1 MINITIEING
11 FHQLM
16 QAEKHLIEEIIIDI
30 EQLFQNSGFDKV
42 RAKASMLFYECEE
55 ENTSLSRIVDILY
68 YLHTMIHERSDEIPG
83 ITVFI
88 QKSGLLRK
96 GMGTESRINGIYLL
110 PEEDGVWCSHDA
122 LDMINHFITYQEID
136 GYFKIVDFNR
146 DNLSSGAAPEL
157 FHRGDILDRLLD
169 HIFRMYEGKEKKI
182 PVLTGPAGS
191 GKRLIIQNVLRLIE
205 SKSEQQP
212 WLHITRCN
220 NIGPAYMTLL
230 NGIVP
235 DFFKQNTQDRT
246 RNEKAVW
253 DEMKGLIAIPF
264 RSWSLSDTLLCFLN
278 YLEAYRVKMEKDLL
292 LPIIVVHGIDEQEE
306 KVKELVFKILRDNQQ
321 ANLFLPIVTMRNEDC
336 SLFSEQNVHTVSFPV
351 REWIEQLSSQSQ
363 TDISSPY
370 QLYIP
375 ETAIRPG
382 HKGEIEIERIVA
394 VLKDSIEQVQS
405 VYYCCTVLDG
415 LVKKAT
421 LSHILSLSG
430 IGKEEADQCLYQL
443 VSLGLLT
450 DTDRYYPT
458 LRRNQTKVFNRLKID
473 CTRLDHAIEEGV
485 LQDYNSIE
493 FYKIIETADRIQ
505 FTPEGWLSIYRLL
518 AERILSDMEILL
530 LPQVQRAVDLL
541 HARHPAIE
549 QTVLLLASMWDGE
562 MDLAEKYYRA
572 LFPAEPGAGPKEE
585 LTGWAGIL
593 KTYAEGEYLWRKRGE
608 GERVLKKVKQ
618 ALLQVQEEDFP
629 ELESRAIILLGKVM
643 LTNNRMTEASEYFRQ
658 ARQKTFDTQL
668 SSAACESIALTSLS
682 YFLTGDYSLSYSHA
696 LASEQK
702 ARTSGRR
709 VWERYAMMLRA
720 RIQFELGRYREAYQL
735 LQELLT
741 HDRLYFEGGR
751 HDFFMSWLARAS
763 IYQGYIDTA
772 REILA
777 SLSPTSETL
786 FFQAEAHLLNRDLE
800 TANDYI
806 TKALS
811 YLEDESHDIY
821 PIGWLPI
828 DGFEPYENLAL
839 KIPGTYNMVR
849 QMLYALSGFCLYE
862 LGRPEDSQ
870 EAFSL
875 LFAQEKITRQDPY
888 RHLYY
893 YFRTITLPSTAEKEE
908 LNMVTYLSKAFQSLQ
923 KIAGRISDPA
933 DRRSYTTENYWNSK
947 LFNLSRHYKLV

>member
-16 QAEKHLIEEIIIDI
+16 QAEKHLIEAIIIDI

-42 RAKASMLFYECEE
+42 RAKAGMLFYECEE

-68 YLHTMIHERSDEIPG
+68 YLHALIHERSDEIPG
-83 ITVFI
+83 MTVFI
-88 QKSGLLRK
+88 QKSGLLKK
-96 GMGTESRINGIYLL
+96 GLGTGTRINGLYLL
-110 PEEDGVWCSHDA
+110 PEEDGVWCSRDA
-122 LDMINHFITYQEID
+122 LDMINHFITYEERD

-146 DNLSSGAAPEL
+146 NNLSTAMAPEL
-157 FHRGDILDRLLD
+157 FHPGDILDRLLE
-169 HIFRMYEGKEKKI
+169 HLFRMHEGKERKI

-191 GKRLIIQNVLRLIE
+191 GKRLIIQSLLSIIE
-205 SKSEQQP
+205 SKAGQQP
-212 WLHITRCN
+212 WLHINRYKD
-220 NIGPAYMTLL
+220 IGPAYITLIR
-230 NGIVP
+230 GIVP
-235 DFFKQNTQDRT
+235 DFFNQDARYRT
-246 RNEKAVW
+246 RNEKEVW
-253 DEMKGLIAIPF
+253 DEMRGLTAIPF
-264 RSWSLSDTLLCFLN
+264 RSWSSSDTLLCFLN
-278 YLEAYRVKMEKDLL
+278 YLEAYRIKMENELL
-292 LPIIVVHGIDEQEE
+292 IPIIVVHCVDEQEE
-306 KVKELVFKILRDNQQ
+306 PVRERVFKILKGNQQ
-321 ANLFLPIVTMRNEDC
+321 TNHFLPIVTMRNEDC
-336 SLFSEQNVHTVSFPV
+336 RLFSDQNIHTVSFPV
-351 REWIEQLSSQSQ
+351 REWIEQLSSQAE
-363 TDISSPY
+363 TNISSPY
-370 QLYIP
+370 QLYMP
-375 ETAIRPG
+375 EIASRSG
-382 HKGEIEIERIVA
+382 QKRDIEIERIVA

-415 LVKKAT
+415 LVGKAA
-421 LSHILSLSG
+421 LSRILSRSG

-450 DTDRYYPT
+450 DKERYYPT
-458 LRRNQTKVFNRLKID
+458 FRENQAKVFRSLKLD
-473 CTRLDHAIEEGV
+473 SDRLDRAIEEGIIQESHNV
-485 LQDYNSIE
+485 E
-493 FYKIIETADRIQ
+493 FYRMIETADRIQ
-505 FTPEGWLSIYRLL
+505 FSPEAWLNIYRLL

-530 LPQVQRAVDLL
+530 LPQVQRSVGLL
-541 HARHPAIE
+541 QARHPSIE

-562 MDLAEKYYRA
+562 MASAEHYYRT
-572 LFPAEPGAGPKEE
+572 LFPAEPGASAQEE
-585 LTGWAGIL
+585 LSGWAGIL

-608 GERVLKKVKQ
+608 GERALKKVKQ
-618 ALLQVQEEDFP
+618 ALLQVQEENFP

-658 ARQKTFDTQL
+658 ARQKTFDTRH
-668 SSAACESIALTSLS
+668 SSAACESIALTALS

-702 ARTSGRR
+702 AHTTGRR
-709 VWERYAMMLRA
+709 LWERYAMMLRA

-741 HDRLYFEGGR
+741 HDRLYFEGKR

-777 SLSPTSETL
+777 SLTPTSETL
-786 FFQAEAHLLNRDLE
+786 FFQAEVHLLNRDLE
-800 TANDYI
+800 TANEYI
-806 TKALS
+806 TKALV
-811 YLEDESHDIY
+811 YLEEEAHDIY

-862 LGRPEDSQ
+862 LGRLEDS
-870 EAFSL
+870 EESFSS

>member
-30 EQLFQNSGFDKV
+30 EQLFQNSGFEKS
-42 RAKASMLFYECEE
+42 RAKSSMLFYGCEE

-68 YLHTMIHERSDEIPG
+68 YLHTLIHERSEEIPG
-83 ITVFI
+83 ITVFV
-88 QKSGLLRK
+88 QKSGLLKK
-96 GMGTESRINGIYLL
+96 GMGEGSRINSIYLL
-110 PEEDGVWCSHDA
+110 PEEDGVWCSRDA
-122 LDMINHFITYQEID
+122 LDLINHFITYREID

-146 DNLSSGAAPEL
+146 DNLSAGTAPEL
-157 FHRGDILDRLLD
+157 FHPGDILDRLLD
-169 HIFRMYEGKEKKI
+169 HIFRMHEGREKKV

-205 SKSEQQP
+205 SKSERQP
-212 WLHITRCN
+212 WLHINRYN
-220 NIGPAYMTLL
+220 YIGPAYITLL
-230 NGIVP
+230 RCIVP
-235 DFFKQNTQDRT
+235 DFFNQSSRELS
-246 RNEKAVW
+246 RNEKTVW
-253 DEMKGLIAIPF
+253 EEMKGLLEIPF

-278 YLEAYRVKMEKDLL
+278 YLEAYRLQMEKDLL
-292 LPIIVVHGIDEQEE
+292 LPIIVIHGIDEQEE
-306 KVKELVFKILRDNQQ
+306 KVRDLVFKILRNNQHT
-321 ANLFLPIVTMRNEDC
+321 NLFLPIVTMRNEDC
-336 SLFSEQNVHTVSFPV
+336 RLFSEQDVQILSFPV
-351 REWIEQLSSQSQ
+351 REWIEQLSSQTQ
-363 TDISSPY
+363 ADISSPY

-375 ETAIRPG
+375 ETASRAG
-382 HKGEIEIERIVA
+382 QKGDIEIERIVT
-394 VLKDSIEQVQS
+394 VLKNSIEQVQS
-405 VYYCCTVLDG
+405 VYFCCTVLDG
-415 LVKKAT
+415 LVDKAT
-421 LSHILSLSG
+421 LSRILSRSG

-443 VSLGLLT
+443 ISLGLLT
-450 DTDRYYPT
+450 DTERYYPT
-458 LRRNQTKVFNRLKID
+458 FRGRQTKVFNRLKLD
-473 CTRLDHAIEEGV
+473 STRLEQAIEEGII
-485 LQDYNSIE
+485 QDHQDIE
-493 FYKIIETADRIQ
+493 FYRMIATADRIQ
-505 FTPEGWLSIYRLL
+505 FSPEGWLSIYRLL

-541 HARHPAIE
+541 HARHPAID

-562 MDLAEKYYRA
+562 MDLAEKYYRT
-572 LFPAEPGAGPKEE
+572 LFPAEPGAGPQEE
-585 LTGWAGIL
+585 LTGWALIL

-618 ALLQVQEEDFP
+618 ALLQVQEENFP

-658 ARQKTFDTQL
+658 ARQKTFDTRL
-668 SSAACESIALTSLS
+668 NSAACESIALTALT

-702 ARTSGRR
+702 ARTTGRR
-709 VWERYAMMLRA
+709 MWERYAMMLRA
-720 RIQFELGRYREAYQL
+720 RIRFELGRYGEAYQL

-741 HDRLYFEGGR
+741 HDRLYFDGGR
-751 HDFFMSWLARAS
+751 HDFFMSWLARTS
-763 IYQGYIDTA
+763 IYQGYIDA
-772 REILA
+772 AEEILS
-777 SLSPTSETL
+777 SLPPTSETL

-800 TANDYI
+800 TADSYI
-806 TKALS
+806 TKALE
-811 YLEDESHDIY
+811 YLEDEAHDIY

-849 QMLYALSGFCLYE
+849 QMLFAISGFCQYE
-862 LGRPEDSQ
+862 LGRLEES
-870 EAFSL
+870 EESFSR

-893 YFRTITLPSTAEKEE
+893 YFRTVTLPSSAEKEE

-947 LFNLSRHYKLV
+947 LYNLSRHYKLV